1 MWLSI
6 ITLKI
11 LWKLAVFSYSDVDID
26 IDGSLKVT
34 AMSGWLLSLHL
45 VSKLDNACKFRS
57 YQTGLCIP
65 WCLEHLCIWLQFVV
79 SPFKLCL
86 IWFRSWLPFTISKV
100 RNPSDL
106 FQLSAK
112 ESKCTLS
119 FFVYWP
125 ITMNP
130 RILNSCHRSFDISWP
145 LYKNRNLPSIHT
157 DGNLNM
163 NVYVLD

>member
-1 MWLSI
+1 MWLFI

-34 AMSGWLLSLHL
+34 PMSGWLLSLHI

-86 IWFRSWLPFTISKV
+86 ICIRSWLSFAFSKD

-106 FQLSAK
+106 FQISAK
-112 ESKCTLS
+112 ESKCTLIL
-119 FFVYWP
+119 FVYWAP
-125 ITMNP
+125 ECW
-130 RILNSCHRSFDISWP
+130 ILVKDPLTTPGLFIRTWIS
-145 LYKNRNLPSIHT
+145 LGSILMGT
-157 DGNLNM
+157 WIWRK
-163 NVYVLD
+163 VY